1 MTRPSEASGFRW
13 EEVDLDEKVWTIP
26 AERMKKLKEHRI
38 PLTQKMLELLEVIKP
53 ISGHREF
60 IFPSDRD
67 PKKPCNSQTANMA
80 LKRMGFAVMLF
91 VLSQAP
97 HLMNRALSQIL
108 LKKP

>member
-60 IFPSDRD
+60 IFPQIETQR
-67 PKKPCNSQTANMA
+67 NHVTV
-80 LKRMGFAVMLF
+80 KRLIW
-91 VLSQAP
+91 L
-97 HLMNRALSQIL
+97 
-108 LKKP
+108 